1 MVVIRTFSHKGL
13 KALYEEGSSRG
24 VKGQHVDTL
33 TRIPSVLDHARAPQ
47 DISLPGFRAHPL
59 RAARMGHWSIRVSG
73 HWRVTRC
80 FGDGDVFDVDY
91 VDYH

>member
-1 MVVIRTFSHKGL
+1 M
-13 KALYEEGSSRG
+13 
-24 VKGQHVDTL
+24 KGQHVDTL
-33 TRIPSVLDHARAPQ
+33 TRILSVLDHARSPQ
-47 DISLPGFRAHPL
+47 DIALPGFRAHPL

-73 HWRVTRC
+73 HWRVTRR